1 MKKVFPVI
9 IVLITLS
16 VLGTMFIQMQWIRN
30 AVLLK
35 QDQYVRDVDNSL
47 ISVRDQ
53 TYQTFLARR
62 KLTSAPAA
70 LKDFALQTVF
80 TSQIFTNEEMLKM
93 VDQALKQNNIKQPF
107 EYCITDFLGNPVLS
121 TPGFRSEYFTQ
132 SHTYRLTPPESLLS
146 EVLHIYIHEPNH
158 YIISQ
163 MGWMVVASIVFTC
176 IIISAFALTIR
187 TMFRQKKL
195 SEVKSDFINN
205 MTHEFKTPLATIS
218 LAVDALNNERVIHDE
233 EKIRYY
239 SGIIK
244 DENKRMNK
252 QVEKILQAARIE
264 RQDVKLHLQDLDAH
278 EIIRKVTENFAL
290 QIEESNGE
298 LVLDLAAQR
307 FWIHADEVHF
317 NNIIFNLLDNAIKY
331 SQEHPRIVVATES
344 NAQSLIIR
352 IQDNG
357 IGMNRETQIR
367 IFEKFYRAHTGN
379 LHNVKGFGL
388 GLSYVKT
395 MVEAHEGK
403 IRVESALGKGSTF
416 IITLPLSQSEPSA

>member
-9 IVLITLS
+9 ILLITLS
-16 VLGTMFIQMQWIRN
+16 VLGIMFIQMQWIRN
-30 AVLLK
+30 AVILK

-53 TYQTFLARR
+53 TYQAFLARR
-62 KLTSAPAA
+62 KLVSAPSG

-80 TSQIFTNEEMLKM
+80 TSQIFSSEEMRKM
-93 VDQALKQNNIKQPF
+93 VDLALKQNNIKQPF
-107 EYCITDFLGNPVLS
+107 EYCVTDFLGNPVLS
-121 TPGFRSEYFTQ
+121 TQGFRSEYFPQ
-132 SHTYRLTPPESLLS
+132 SHNFRLTPPESLLS
-146 EVLHIYIHEPNH
+146 EVLHIYIHEPNN

-163 MGWMVVASIVFTC
+163 MGWMVVASIIFTC

-218 LAVDALNNERVIHDE
+218 LAVDALNNERVICNE

-264 RQDVKLHLQDLDAH
+264 RQDVKLHLQELDAH
-278 EIIRKVTENFAL
+278 EIIRKVAENFSL

-298 LVLDLAAQR
+298 LLLELHAER
-307 FWIHADEVHF
+307 FLIHADEVHF

-331 SQEHPRIVVATES
+331 AREKPRIQVETQTS
-344 NAQSLIIR
+344 GSMLIIR
-352 IQDNG
+352 VEDNG
-357 IGMNRETQIR
+357 IGMNKETQIR

-388 GLSYVKT
+388 GLTYVKT
-395 MVEAHEGK
+395 MVEAHNGR
-403 IRVESALGKGSTF
+403 IRVESTLGKGSTF
-416 IITLPLSQSEPSA
+416 IISLPLL